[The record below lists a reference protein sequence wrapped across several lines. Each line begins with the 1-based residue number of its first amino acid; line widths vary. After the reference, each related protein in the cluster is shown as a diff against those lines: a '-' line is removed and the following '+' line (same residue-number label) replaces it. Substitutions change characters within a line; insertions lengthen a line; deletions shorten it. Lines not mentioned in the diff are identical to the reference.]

1 MLQFNYGTEANE
13 DFGSRWKII
22 KEQEGLFD
30 KIMEEFFIKKK
41 RDLEKWIRNEK
52 EVSKFVLRLRYE
64 PSNLNF
70 TDKIF
75 MRGEYKPSN

>member
-22 KEQEGLFD
+22 KEQEGLFN
-30 KIMEEFFIKKK
+30 KIIEEFFFFSK

-64 PSNLNF
+64 PKSNLNF
-70 TDKIF
+70 TNRIF
-75 MRGEYKPSN
+75 MRGVKTLK